1 MRVDLFIIKIYLI
14 VYAFKAVKQHFT
26 PTHDLITL
34 MHKFTEMVNLTI
46 TLMIEKNLTSR
57 NSVSKEI
64 YHKLTDYNMP
74 SYYCPEAINKAVAL
88 VKTYRKKLKKKQK
101 ATMPHVEKPMLS
113 TYYGFKIE
121 NSKLM
126 IPIAKRVYESIPL
139 NAYVRNSIPTVKV
152 HSFTL
157 SAYTL
162 SRNWERGRFYGM
174 HHYSWC

>member
-1 MRVDLFIIKIYLI
+1 
-14 VYAFKAVKQHFT
+14 
-26 PTHDLITL
+26 
-34 MHKFTEMVNLTI
+34 MHTFTEMVNLTI
-46 TLMIEKNLTSR
+46 TLMIEKKLTSR